1 MRSVSSVV
9 TAMGEEVCACACV
22 KAMRASV
29 MARVRVRLR
38 GWPMLFSVVLGFE
51 MLVMGLV

>member
-9 TAMGEEVCACACV
+9 TAMGEEVCARAV
-22 KAMRASV
+22 AIAMRE
-29 MARVRVRLR
+29 MAAMRVRVR